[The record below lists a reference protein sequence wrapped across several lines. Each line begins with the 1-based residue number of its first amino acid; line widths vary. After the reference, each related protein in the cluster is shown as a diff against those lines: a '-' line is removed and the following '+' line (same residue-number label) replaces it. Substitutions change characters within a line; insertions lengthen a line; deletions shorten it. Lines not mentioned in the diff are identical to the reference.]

1 MLHIY
6 FAYVCRSSLLQNMRL
21 PCFASPEVISDL
33 EQQQVTFVVWPQECV
48 QITSFFRKEFVGFDV
63 NWGGFPLSSS
73 LKLKI
78 PVLDHCCKLV
88 LILSHLDTDCN
99 VSHQSLCEDQSAPTW
114 ATISFGDVLQK
125 AAQIGQ
131 NFLGHR
137 TCGRCFCSLVW
148 HFN

>member
-1 MLHIY
+1 MTCHIMLHINS
-6 FAYVCRSSLLQNMRL
+6 AYACRSSL
-21 PCFASPEVISDL
+21 PVEVISDL

-48 QITSFFRKEFVGFDV
+48 QITSFFWKAFVGFEV
-63 NWGGFPLSSS
+63 IWGGFPLSSS
-73 LKLKI
+73 LKQKKS
-78 PVLDHCCKLV
+78 VLDHCCKLV

-99 VSHQSLCEDQSAPTW
+99 GPHQSLCEDQSAPTW

-131 NFLGHR
+131 NFFGTSDMWPLFFLG
-137 TCGRCFCSLVW
+137 VW